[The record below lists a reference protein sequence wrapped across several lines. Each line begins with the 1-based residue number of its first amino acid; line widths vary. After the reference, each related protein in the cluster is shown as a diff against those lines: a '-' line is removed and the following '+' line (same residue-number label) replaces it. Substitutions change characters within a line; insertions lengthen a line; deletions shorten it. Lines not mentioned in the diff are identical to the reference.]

1 MSQWKMPRFI
11 EITMNAE
18 IGGYSDQLAE
28 VDTLPSEPDPVPA
41 GDPPQLLDLASAM
54 KLPQMDP

>member
-1 MSQWKMPRFI
+1 MSQWKTPRFI
-11 EITMNAE
+11 EIPMNAE

-41 GDPPQLLDLASAM
+41 GDPPELLDLVSVTA
-54 KLPQMDP
+54 LPQLDP